1 VCFGTPAG
9 PDVPQLRN
17 RRTLRLARTLDLRY
31 IYVGLTLG
39 MPVLHKELTQQV
51 INSAKTVHAELG
63 PGLPHKFYREA
74 LELELREQGLSAE
87 CDKPVKVLYKGQ
99 PLGEMGVDFCIN
111 DAILCIVVD
120 TDDVTPDDYGK
131 LRTLL
136 KGLDLDVGLLLKFNS
151 ARLDVRRVEAV
162 PNKKQAAA
170 T

>member
-1 VCFGTPAG
+1 
-9 PDVPQLRN
+9 
-17 RRTLRLARTLDLRY
+17 
-31 IYVGLTLG
+31 
-39 MPVLHKELTQQV
+39 
-51 INSAKTVHAELG
+51 
-63 PGLPHKFYREA
+63 
-74 LELELREQGLSAE
+74 
-87 CDKPVKVLYKGQ
+87 
-99 PLGEMGVDFCIN
+99 MGVDFCVN

-120 TDDVTPDDYGK
+120 TDDVSPDDYGK

>member
-1 VCFGTPAG
+1 
-9 PDVPQLRN
+9 
-17 RRTLRLARTLDLRY
+17 
-31 IYVGLTLG
+31 
-39 MPVLHKELTQQV
+39 
-51 INSAKTVHAELG
+51 
-63 PGLPHKFYREA
+63 
-74 LELELREQGLSAE
+74 
-87 CDKPVKVLYKGQ
+87 
-99 PLGEMGVDFCIN
+99 
-111 DAILCIVVD
+111 VVD